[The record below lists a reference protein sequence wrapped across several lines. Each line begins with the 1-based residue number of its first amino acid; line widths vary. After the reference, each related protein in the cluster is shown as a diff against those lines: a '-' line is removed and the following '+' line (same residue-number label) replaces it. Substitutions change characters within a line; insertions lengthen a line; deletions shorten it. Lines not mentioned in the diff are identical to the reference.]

1 MPIRR
6 GRGLRRSPI
15 RRTEVGGIP
24 CFWADAPAPFTATLI
39 FRVGRAD
46 ETLPTAGLT
55 HLAEHILM
63 PASPPRELDR
73 NARVENIFAVF
84 WASGSPT
91 QALRF
96 LESLS
101 GLIAD
106 PPLHRLET
114 ERSILRTEAA
124 SSGQHPVNASMALRY
139 GGAAHGLMG
148 FEELGLN
155 TLGAE
160 DVARWIG
167 AYITRE
173 NAALW
178 LTGEPPRDLELEL
191 PSGTRRAPPDPA
203 PLAEVVFPTV
213 YPFGPDDTIVVA
225 FDGRRSPALSM
236 ASSILLDRAWQTI
249 RYDRGWAYDIGQYWE
264 PIARDV
270 VHGTLW
276 VESLTQNVDV
286 VRDAL
291 IELIT
296 DMADRGATPEQLGEE
311 LDRIRDDLA
320 EPAQLPSYLHYA
332 ACEHLLGR
340 DFSEEEFLRV
350 REAVTTDA
358 TGEALRAVLDRLL
371 IAVPSE
377 ERVPEGFNPYPMT
390 SSTAVAGK
398 VHRLRALPLSRAV
411 RRMSLT
417 VGADGVTLHGPGGEI
432 VTVLFR
438 DLAAV
443 VRERD
448 GSRTLLGHDTTTLV
462 VDPEDWRKGK
472 EAVAV
477 IDAHVAD
484 ELVVRGE
491 PEQMAVDEH
500 VEEVAARTLKR
511 RWVVEEELTLLPDSL
526 DPGEEVLILAE
537 ANRGLRAGLLAATD
551 KRLLWLYKIRKESRL
566 EIAYD
571 DIEDIHFRKKFLETS
586 LEITT
591 AEEKLSLSEIVPKE
605 RGPELEALV
614 RERVASRTSRASE

>member
-1 MPIRR
+1 
-6 GRGLRRSPI
+6 LRRPPI
-15 RRTEVGGIP
+15 QQTEVSGIP
-24 CFWADAPAPFTATLI
+24 CFWAAAPAPFTATLV

-46 ETLPTAGLT
+46 ETLPTAGIT

-84 WASGSPT
+84 WVSGSPT

-96 LESLS
+96 LESLP

-114 ERSILRTEAA
+114 ERLILRAEAA

-148 FEELGLN
+148 FDELGLN

-167 AYITRE
+167 EYFTRE

-178 LTGEPPRDLELEL
+178 LTGAPPRDLELEL
-191 PSGTRRAPPDPA
+191 PSGTRPSSPEPV

-249 RYDRGWAYDIGQYWE
+249 RYDRGWAYDIGQYFE
-264 PIARDV
+264 PIERDV
-270 VHGTLW
+270 AHGTLW

-296 DMADRGATPEQLGEE
+296 GMADRGATPEQLSAE
-311 LDRIRDDLA
+311 LERIRDDLA

-340 DFSEEEFLRV
+340 DYSEEEFLRG

-358 TGEALRAVLDRLL
+358 TGEAMRAVLDRLL

-377 ERVPEGFNPYPMT
+377 ERVPEGFNMYPMT

-398 VHRLRALPLSRAV
+398 VHRLRALPLSRVV
-411 RRMSLT
+411 RRTSLT
-417 VGADGVTLHGPGGEI
+417 VGTEGVTLHGPDGEP

-438 DLAAV
+438 DVAAV
-443 VRERD
+443 VRARD
-448 GSRTLLGHDTTTLV
+448 GSRTLLGHDTTRLV
-462 VDPEDWRKGK
+462 VDPEDWRNGK
-472 EAVAV
+472 EAVAA
-477 IDAHVAD
+477 IDASVPD
-484 ELVVRGE
+484 ELVVKAE
-491 PEQMAVDEH
+491 PEQMAVDDH
-500 VEEVAARTLKR
+500 VEEVAGRTLKR
-511 RWVVEEELTLLPDSL
+511 RWVVDEELALLPDSL
-526 DPGEEVLILAE
+526 DAGEEVLILAE
-537 ANRGLRAGLLAATD
+537 ASRGFRAGLLAATD
-551 KRLLWLYKIRKESRL
+551 NRLLWLYKMRKESRL

-571 DIEDIHFRKKFLETS
+571 DIEDIRFQKKFLETT

-591 AEEKLSLSEIVPKE
+591 AAEKLSLSEIAPKE

-614 RERVASRTSRASE
+614 RERLATRGSPASA

>member
-6 GRGLRRSPI
+6 GRGLRRPPI
-15 RRTEVGGIP
+15 RRTEVSGIP
-24 CFWADAPAPFTATLI
+24 CFWADAPAPFTATLV

-46 ETLPTAGLT
+46 ETLPTAGIT

-63 PASPPRELDR
+63 PATPPRELER

-96 LESLS
+96 LESLTE
-101 GLIAD
+101 LIAD

-124 SSGQHPVNASMALRY
+124 SSGPHPVNASMALRY
-139 GGAAHGLMG
+139 GAAAHGLMG

-155 TLGAE
+155 TVGSE

-167 AYITRE
+167 EYITRE
-173 NAALW
+173 NASLW
-178 LTGEPPRDLELEL
+178 LTGEPPRDLALAL
-191 PSGTRRAPPDPA
+191 PSGRRRSPPQPA
-203 PLAEVVFPTV
+203 PLGEVVFPAV

-249 RYDRGWAYDIGQYWE
+249 RYDRGWAYDVGQYFE

-291 IELIT
+291 IELIR
-296 DMADRGATPEQLGEE
+296 DLADRGATSEQLGEE
-311 LDRIRDDLA
+311 LERIRDDLA

-332 ACEHLLGR
+332 SCEHLLGR
-340 DFSEEEFLRV
+340 DYSDEEFLRL

-358 TGEALRAVLDRLL
+358 TSEAMRAVIDRLL

-398 VHRLRALPLSRAV
+398 VHRLRALPLRRAV
-411 RRMSLT
+411 RRISLT
-417 VGADGVTLHGPGGEI
+417 VGANGVTLHGPDGEP

-438 DLAAV
+438 DVAAV

-448 GSRTLLGHDTTTLV
+448 GSRTLLGHDTTRLV
-462 VDPEDWRKGK
+462 VDPDDWRKGK
-472 EAVAV
+472 DVVAA
-477 IDAHVAD
+477 IDASTPD
-484 ELVVRGE
+484 ELVVRAE
-491 PEQMAVDEH
+491 PEQMAVDDH
-500 VEEVAARTLKR
+500 VEEVARRTLKR
-511 RWVVEEELTLLPDSL
+511 RWVVDEELTLLPDSL
-526 DPGEEVLILAE
+526 DVGEEVLILAE
-537 ANRGLRAGLLAATD
+537 ANRGLRSGLLAATD
-551 KRLLWLYKIRKESRL
+551 KRLLWLYKMRKESRL
-566 EIAYD
+566 EIAYE
-571 DIEDIHFRKKFLETS
+571 DIEDIRFRKKFLETS
-586 LEITT
+586 LEVTT
-591 AEEKLSLSEIVPKE
+591 GGETLSLSEIAPKE

-614 RERVASRTSRASE
+614 RERLASRASRASE

>member
-1 MPIRR
+1 V
-6 GRGLRRSPI
+6 S
-15 RRTEVGGIP
+15 GIP
-24 CFWADAPAPFTATLI
+24 CFWADAPAPFTATLVC
-39 FRVGRAD
+39 RVGRAD
-46 ETLPTAGLT
+46 ETLPTAGIT

-63 PASPPRELDR
+63 PATPPRELDR
-73 NARVENIFAVF
+73 NARVEDIFAVF
-84 WASGSPT
+84 WAAGTRT

-139 GGAAHGLMG
+139 GAAAHGLMG
-148 FEELGLN
+148 FEELGLDA
-155 TLGAE
+155 LGAE
-160 DVARWIG
+160 EVAHWISE
-167 AYITRE
+167 YVTRE

-191 PSGTRRAPPDPA
+191 PSGTRRAPPEPA
-203 PLAEVVFPTV
+203 SLPEVVFPTV

-225 FDGRRSPALSM
+225 FDGRRSPALSL
-236 ASSILLDRAWQTI
+236 ASSILLDRAWQAI
-249 RYDRGWAYDIGQYWE
+249 RYDRGLAYDIGQYFE

-291 IELIT
+291 IELIH
-296 DMADRGATPEQLGEE
+296 DMAERGATPSE
-311 LDRIRDDLA
+311 LDGELERIRDDLA

-340 DFSEEEFLRV
+340 DASEEEFLRV

-358 TGEALRAVLDRLL
+358 TSEAVRSVLDRLL
-371 IAVPSE
+371 VAVPSE
-377 ERVPEGFNPYPMT
+377 ERVPEGFHPYPMT
-390 SSTAVAGK
+390 SSTAVTGRA
-398 VHRLRALPLSRAV
+398 HRLRALPTRRAV

-417 VGADGVTLHGPGGEI
+417 VGEDGVTLRGPDGEP

-438 DLAAV
+438 DVAAV
-443 VRERD
+443 VRNRD
-448 GSRTLLGHDTTTLV
+448 GSRTLLGYDTTRLV
-462 VDPEDWRKGK
+462 VDPEDWRRGK
-472 EAVAV
+472 EAVTA
-477 IDAHVAD
+477 IDAAVPE
-484 ELVVRGE
+484 ELVVKAE
-491 PEQMAVDEH
+491 PELMAVDDH
-500 VEEVAARTLKR
+500 VEAVAERTLKR
-511 RWVVEEELTLLPDSL
+511 RWVVDEELTLLPDAL
-526 DPGEEVLILAE
+526 DAGEEALVLAE
-537 ANRGLRAGLLAATD
+537 ANRGFRAGLLVATD
-551 KRLLWLYKIRKESRL
+551 RRLLWLYKMLKESRI
-566 EIAYD
+566 EVAYD
-571 DIEDIHFRKKFLETS
+571 DIEDVRFRKKFLETA

-591 AEEKLSLSEIVPKE
+591 GSETISFTEIAPKE

-614 RERVASRTSRASE
+614 RERLASRTSREPE